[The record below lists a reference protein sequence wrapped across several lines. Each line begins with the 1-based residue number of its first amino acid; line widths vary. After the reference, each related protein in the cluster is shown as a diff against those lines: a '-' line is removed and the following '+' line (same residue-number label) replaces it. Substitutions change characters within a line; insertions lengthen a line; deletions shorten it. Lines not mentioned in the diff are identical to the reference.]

1 MKKLSEIL
9 LAISIIASTVTVNAA
24 PVPREVLPQGATGDY
39 YRKSYRC
46 NFRQSKKRYGIC

>member
-39 YRKSYRC
+39 YRKL
-46 NFRQSKKRYGIC
+46 